1 MVLDQSDIL
10 FSIAEIGAT
19 LAGFAALAGVLGSRG
34 SRNATQNFAN
44 LWIVVLISLAL
55 TFFSLVP
62 VVVAEFGISTFAVW
76 RLSSAIFLLLMTLAL
91 ALGMRHIIRPAS
103 VLNWFGKAIVIP
115 LVGLTDVLLL
125 GNAIGISEAY
135 AAAWF
140 LSVLLFYLALAG
152 VNFIFLLTA
161 AFMPQDD

>member
-19 LAGFAALAGVLGSRG
+19 LAGFAALAGVLGNRG

-103 VLNWFGKAIVIP
+103 VINWFGKAIVIP

-125 GNAIGISEAY
+125 GNAIGISEPY

-140 LSVLLFYLALAG
+140 LSVLIFYLALAG
-152 VNFIFLLTA
+152 VNFILLLTA
-161 AFMPQDD
+161 AFMPQAD

>member
-1 MVLDQSDIL
+1 MVLDQSETL
-10 FSIAEIGAT
+10 FSFAEIGAT

-34 SRNATQNFAN
+34 SKAASRNFAN

-62 VVVAEFGISTFAVW
+62 VVVAEFGISTFVVW

-91 ALGMRHIIRPAS
+91 GLGMRLIIRPAS
-103 VLNWFGKAIVIP
+103 VINWFGKAIVIP
-115 LVGLTDVLLL
+115 LVGLTDLLLL
-125 GNAIGISEAY
+125 GNAIGISEQY